1 MGTGK
6 WAAYRAEG
14 FMSHLQRGG
23 GGETLVDDALHGQI
37 LAEVLRHDASAEGWH
52 DAPVAPHRLVLVT
65 GDGNDNGGACSFP
78 ECITRALDK
87 RWEVE
92 LWSWRAGLSRR
103 FVQLAAGSEGHMRVR
118 YLDDLPAM
126 RRILDELP
134 QGAGVASPTKPT
146 KPAKAVKAA
155 KATGAGAVSYGIK
168 VDWLQHGARANSAS
182 DVYAIAAAFA
192 PFGEI
197 QSKPSPTPTQLC
209 KVCRE
214 QSGLEHC
221 TC

>member
-1 MGTGK
+1 
-6 WAAYRAEG
+6 
-14 FMSHLQRGG
+14 MSHLQRGG

-103 FVQLAAGSEGHMRVR
+103 FVQLAAGSEGRMRVR

-126 RRILDELP
+126 QRILDAG
-134 QGAGVASPTKPT
+134 GANSTKQT

-155 KATGAGAVSYGIK
+155 KATGAGAISYGIK
-168 VDWLQHGARANSAS
+168 VDWLQHDARANSAS

-197 QSKPSPTPTQLC
+197 QSKPSPHPPSCTHT
-209 KVCRE
+209 RTTMH
-214 QSGLEHC
+214 GLLQGSRVA
-221 TC
+221 